1 MYDIIYIGTYYLGTG
16 SLKHGPVI
24 EKVDITVLSSSV
36 MD

>member
-1 MYDIIYIGTYYLGTG
+1 MYDIICIGTYYLGIG
-16 SLKHGPVI
+16 RLKHGSVI